1 MTTPKPQRRTV
12 RYWLGKP
19 DARTAGEW
27 QSAGRLIEAAGQA
40 AILRGAGQAAD
51 ESPCDRIGIDFLPIQ
66 IQECPGKD

>member
-12 RYWLGKP
+12 RYWLGEP

-40 AILRGAGQAAD
+40 GDPARRG
-51 ESPCDRIGIDFLPIQ
+51 
-66 IQECPGKD
+66 PGGR